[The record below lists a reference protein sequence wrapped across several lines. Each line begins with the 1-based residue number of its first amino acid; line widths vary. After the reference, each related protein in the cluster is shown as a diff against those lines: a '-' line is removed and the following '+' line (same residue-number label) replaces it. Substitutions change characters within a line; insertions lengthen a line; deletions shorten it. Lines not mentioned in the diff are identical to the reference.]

1 MNNCKKMLN
10 DFANLFQKSV
20 LITKDIKKEISN
32 ILKFKRE
39 NILQRL
45 NVSSQDQVNELEL
58 KINKLNLEIKKLK
71 NLTRKR

>member
-1 MNNCKKMLN
+1 MNNCKKILN
-10 DFANLFQKSV
+10 DFANLLQKSV
-20 LITKDIKKEISN
+20 LITKDIKEEISN

>member
-1 MNNCKKMLN
+1 MLN